1 MANAATA
8 ERILDTAENL
18 FARKGFSETSLRAI
32 TSKADVNLAAVN
44 YHFGSKEALIQAV
57 FERFLTPFCSALE
70 SQLDELEADED
81 SVTLERL
88 LSVVSVLALGS
99 HGTRPERARLF
110 FRLSGLAYTQA
121 QEHLRTYLREQYGA
135 LFQRFLDLLGRAAPE
150 VPPMEMF
157 WRVHF
162 ALGATIFTLSGMDSL
177 QAICAR
183 EFGEELTAADVN
195 ERLLAFTVGG
205 LRGRS

>member
-57 FERFLTPFCSALE
+57 FERFLTPFCEALA
-70 SQLDELEADED
+70 QHLDELEEQGGEI
-81 SVTLERL
+81 TLERL
-88 LSVVSVLALGS
+88 LSVVSVLAMGS
-99 HGTRPERARLF
+99 HGTRPERATLF

-121 QEHLRTYLREQYGA
+121 QEHLRSYLREQYGG

-162 ALGATIFTLSGMDSL
+162 ALGATIFTLSGMGSL

-205 LRGRS
+205 LRGRD